1 MYGFYKGNITFIE
14 IMCARSYLA
23 TKANCTGNLS
33 ASTAVKTAG
42 YYPSTYSVS
51 YDATKDEYT
60 YEIDNLVSR

>member
-1 MYGFYKGNITFIE
+1 
-14 IMCARSYLA
+14 MCARSYLA